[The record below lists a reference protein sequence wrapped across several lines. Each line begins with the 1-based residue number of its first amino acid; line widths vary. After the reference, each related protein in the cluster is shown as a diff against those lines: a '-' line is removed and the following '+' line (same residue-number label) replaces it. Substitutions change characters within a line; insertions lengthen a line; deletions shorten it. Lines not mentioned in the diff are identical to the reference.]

1 MGRGRGRPRKLV
13 PPSPIN
19 RTSEQKQHE
28 IDASNLLPTG
38 RTTPVRDDS
47 VNDDLT
53 VPVPAPTA
61 ATIESPPREGTP
73 QLWVEVLSGN
83 RNPANGLA
91 MEFVAPKRV
100 NGAVEVKIEEAD
112 IMSEVKFWAS
122 SLIMYVLGGDLSMS
136 AVKQFMI
143 RNWNFVKLPDMFYNE
158 EGYFIL
164 RFHSSSDKDA
174 VMMQGPYTIRNMP
187 MLLRDWKPDF
197 NLKRDMLR
205 TLPIWVK
212 LPQLPL
218 YLWGIKS
225 LSKIG
230 SAIGNPLVTDECT
243 AHKLRVSYARLLI
256 EVDVTQELPHDI
268 TIRDNEGNKMTQVVE
283 YEWKP
288 LFCEKC
294 QKVGHIC
301 EQNPPKKAQKMWK
314 PRPPAT
320 HVLASTSTPAT
331 VTEAGGKENEW
342 TVVQG
347 SGKLKGK
354 GVQQG
359 TLATD
364 VNCSNGFDPLGTLN
378 GPLVAQDTG
387 Q

>member
-1 MGRGRGRPRKLV
+1 
-13 PPSPIN
+13 
-19 RTSEQKQHE
+19 
-28 IDASNLLPTG
+28 
-38 RTTPVRDDS
+38 
-47 VNDDLT
+47 
-53 VPVPAPTA
+53 
-61 ATIESPPREGTP
+61 
-73 QLWVEVLSGN
+73 
-83 RNPANGLA
+83 

-100 NGAVEVKIEEAD
+100 NGAVEVEIEEAD